1 LTFPF
6 LESEAAFAI
15 ASGFLSV
22 AMLFSVVMTA
32 GETAQRYYYWTEK
45 QLEADALADFIAV
58 HLVDSNG
65 NLLTNGV
72 NELHRDSTQIVLGG
86 VVFGES
92 PPPDKSVFVARR
104 IIQNTGNLTVLE
116 VRKW

>member
-1 LTFPF
+1 MTFPF

-92 PPPDKSVFVARR
+92 SPPDKSVFVARR